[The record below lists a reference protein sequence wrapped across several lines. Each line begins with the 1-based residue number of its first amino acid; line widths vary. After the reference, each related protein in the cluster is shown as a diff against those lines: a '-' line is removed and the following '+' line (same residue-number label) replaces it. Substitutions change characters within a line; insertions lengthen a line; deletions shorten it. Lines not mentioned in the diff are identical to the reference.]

1 MAVQGVV
8 PLIPAFPVLKELTDA
23 AERAVIGENEAMG
36 HDELAVTRRSLHG
49 VAELV
54 LAGPQ
59 YRATGKLRLS
69 VVPDGF
75 ATTLTPRLRVD
86 GCRVADAEGI
96 AVAIDGRTPRA
107 LGAELGLAAGRPDGA
122 YGGGSGVDPD
132 ERLSLNAD
140 QAGVIMEA
148 LALGHQALVAF
159 AAGETPVLWPE
170 HFDVAIRLDNMNF
183 GVSPGDGF
191 IAEPY
196 AYVGVAS
203 PPAGD
208 TFWNAPFGAGVA
220 LREFPYAA
228 AVTGFFAQGRAR
240 AR

>member
-1 MAVQGVV
+1 
-8 PLIPAFPVLKELTDA
+8 
-23 AERAVIGENEAMG
+23 MG

-86 GCRVADAEGI
+86 GNRVADARGI
-96 AVAIDGRTPRA
+96 AVSIGGRTPRA
-107 LGAELGLAAGRPDGA
+107 LGAELGLAAGRPEGA
-122 YGGGSGVDPD
+122 YDGGSGVDPD
-132 ERLSLNAD
+132 ETLRLDAD
-140 QAGVIMEA
+140 QASVIMGA
-148 LALGHQALVAF
+148 LALGQRALAAF
-159 AAGETPVLWPE
+159 AVDETPVIWPE
-170 HFDVAIRLDNMNF
+170 HFDVAIRVHDMNF
-183 GVSPGDGF
+183 GVSPGDDF

-196 AYVGVAS
+196 AYVGAAS
-203 PPAGD
+203 APAGD
-208 TFWNAPFGAGVA
+208 MFWNAPFGAAVA
-220 LREFPYAA
+220 LREFPDAA
-228 AVTGFFAQGRAR
+228 AVTGFFAEGRAR